1 VHFTLSCF
9 RPPQLYELA
18 ASGVRERARLRQEL
32 SEMQQEMQ
40 GTKRQLHA
48 FMASLMQLKSS
59 MDSAG
64 DGDVDHALE
73 MLQSSSWT
81 QSLQGRWCACCLS
94 QCVECVDQL
103 AL

>member
-1 VHFTLSCF
+1 LCLFV
-9 RPPQLYELA
+9 PVQLYELA

-48 FMASLMQLKSS
+48 FMASLMQLKNS

-64 DGDVDHALE
+64 DGDMEHALE

-81 QSLQGRWCACCLS
+81 QSLQGECCIVCLG
-94 QCVECVDQL
+94 CVSWSGLCERP
-103 AL
+103 